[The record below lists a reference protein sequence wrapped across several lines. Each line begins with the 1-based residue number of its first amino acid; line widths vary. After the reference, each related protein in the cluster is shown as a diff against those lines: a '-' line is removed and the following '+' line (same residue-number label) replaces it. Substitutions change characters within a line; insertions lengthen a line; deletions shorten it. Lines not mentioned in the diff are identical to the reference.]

1 MLRARP
7 RDAHCRRPP
16 LLRSRSCSLRSRPS
30 PLWNLRQGS
39 SQSALMAAHYLIR
52 GSARATA
59 RPPEATASAE
69 SPKMSRATASAES
82 PKMSRATA
90 SAESPKMQRVTE
102 SHEQVPM
109 SQAKG
114 SAESA
119 PKRRGPPAA
128 APPRL
133 AQRWRAEPAA
143 SPRPSRSPRRPT
155 LYAWVFSS
163 HGRGGP
169 VKLMTTRPSQ
179 RMAARYSAICG
190 SGNVS
195 DATPA
200 RTAAPGIP

>member
-1 MLRARP
+1 MVLPRARP

-16 LLRSRSCSLRSRPS
+16 LRSRPS
-30 PLWNLRQGS
+30 LLRNLRQGS
-39 SQSALMAAHYLIR
+39 SQSAPAAAHYLIR
-52 GSARATA
+52 ASARATA
-59 RPPEATASAE
+59 RPPEATESAE
-69 SPKMSRATASAES
+69 SPTMIPATASAES
-82 PKMSRATA
+82 PTMSRATGSLASPTMSPATA
-90 SAESPKMQRVTE
+90 SAESVLTKRVTE
-102 SHEQVPM
+102 SHGQAPM
-109 SQAKG
+109 KG
-114 SAESA
+114 A
-119 PKRRGPPAA
+119 RPAA
-128 APPRL
+128 APPQL

-169 VKLMTTRPSQ
+169 VKLMTTRSSQ
-179 RMAARYSAICG
+179 RIAARYSAICG